1 MRAARKTVGVEPP
14 KPESDNGPNGAPC
27 DADEPMLAS
36 PLPGE
41 DYRWLRSVVENSSE
55 NITIV
60 DPDGTLRYASPAFG
74 RMLGYDPKEA
84 VGTMNV
90 LDHVHPDDLP
100 HVLEETEKALSEGG
114 ITSNRAEYRFR
125 QADGSW
131 RWVESVGTYLL
142 GDPHVGGIVVQTRD
156 VTDRKKAEE
165 RLAESERRFST
176 VVSNAHAYR
185 CLNEP
190 GYPKEYA
197 SDYVLQLTGYAAEEL
212 LVGGTVRFGD
222 LIVKGDRQRVW
233 AEVQE
238 ALVERRDFELRYA
251 IRRRDGQKRHVLDHG
266 QGVYDEDGEVVALEG
281 MVYDATQ
288 LVETE
293 EALKESEERHRS
305 QSRDLALL
313 HRVHTALAQELD
325 LRSVLHTVVEA
336 VASTYGYTQVS
347 AYLLEGDELVLQH
360 QVGYHEVIERI
371 PLAGGAPGVPSGPE
385 SQYS

>member
-1 MRAARKTVGVEPP
+1 METP
-14 KPESDNGPNGAPC
+14 KPEPDNVPNGAPY

-36 PLPGE
+36 PWPGG

-55 NITIV
+55 NVTIV

-90 LDHVHPDDLP
+90 LDHVHPEDLP

-125 QADGSW
+125 HADGSW

-156 VTDRKKAEE
+156 VTDRKKAQE
-165 RLAESERRFST
+165 RLADNERRFSA
-176 VVSNAHAYR
+176 VISNAHAFAYR

-190 GYPKEYA
+190 GYPNEYA
-197 SDYVLQLTGYAAEEL
+197 SDYVLQLTGYAPEEL

-222 LIVKGDRQRVW
+222 LIVEGDRQRVW

-238 ALVERRDFELRYA
+238 ALAEGRGFELRYA
-251 IRRRDGQKRHVLDHG
+251 IRRRDGQRRHVLDHG
-266 QGVYDEDGEVVALEG
+266 QGVYDEEDGGVVALEG
-281 MVYDATQ
+281 MVYDVTQ

-293 EALKESEERHRS
+293 EALKESEERPKG
-305 QSRDLALL
+305 
-313 HRVHTALAQELD
+313 
-325 LRSVLHTVVEA
+325 LRSW
-336 VASTYGYTQVS
+336 
-347 AYLLEGDELVLQH
+347 
-360 QVGYHEVIERI
+360 
-371 PLAGGAPGVPSGPE
+371 
-385 SQYS
+385 